1 MTKIKRSREML
12 DTAMLVIN
20 SSTDEPFRTS
30 VESAIVLLEV
40 YMWGTSET
48 PEEGGLPSRAFDLTQ
63 KTSRILLKALKNAGY
78 DIGSEEVER

>member
-12 DTAMLVIN
+12 DAAMLVIN
-20 SSTDEPFRTS
+20 NSTDEPFKAN

-40 YMWGTSET
+40 YTWGTSET

-63 KTSRILLKALKNAGY
+63 KTVWILLNALKSAGY
-78 DIGSEEVER
+78 SIGSEEVRR